1 MVILITGASRGIGAS
16 LARAMTDAGHSVL
29 MVSRNRSNLEKVME
43 ECNEAAGSV
52 LAHIIPFDLTDLS
65 DLSEEF
71 LSQVRGISEKLDA
84 IVNNAGQL
92 IKKPFEST
100 ELDEARALF
109 DANFFAPAQLLR
121 ICLPLMEQ
129 SELKHIVNITSM
141 AGFQGASKFSGLS
154 YYSAS
159 KAALGSLTEC
169 LAEELKEDGVNVN
182 ALAIGSVQTEMLAQA
197 FPGLKAPM
205 DPEQMAEFM
214 KWFVLEGCRYFR
226 GKVLPVS
233 LSTP

>member
-16 LARAMTDAGHSVL
+16 LARSLTDAGHTVL
-29 MVSRNRSNLEKVME
+29 MVSRNRTRLEKVME
-43 ECNEAAGSV
+43 QCNQAAGAH
-52 LAHIIPFDLTDLS
+52 LAHAIPFDLTDLT
-65 DLSEEF
+65 DLEDEF
-71 LSQVRGISEKLDA
+71 VSQLSGVSRTLDA
-84 IVNNAGQL
+84 LVNNAGQL
-92 IKKPFEST
+92 IRKPFAGTSAG
-100 ELDEARALF
+100 EARTLF
-109 DANFFAPAQLLR
+109 EANFFAPAQLIR
-121 ICLPLMEQ
+121 ICLPMMEQ

-141 AGFQGASKFSGLS
+141 AGYQGASKFSGLS

-169 LAEELKEDGVNVN
+169 LAEELKEEGFKVN

-197 FPGLKAPM
+197 FPGLKAPLE
-205 DPEQMAEFM
+205 PAQMAEYI
-214 KWFVLEGCRYFR
+214 KWFILEGCHYFN